1 MAANTK
7 NGNKNFV
14 HNLDV
19 SLKCYYVNIFTS
31 KLSLS
36 HYRAKLKVFF
46 VMDSKEAIKSF

>member
-7 NGNKNFV
+7 NGNKKLLFII
-14 HNLDV
+14 LTL

-36 HYRAKLKVFF
+36 HYRAKLKYFF
-46 VMDSKEAIKSF
+46 LLWIAKEG